1 MRAPGAPAR
10 YASRDMHEGSATD
23 THRRGKGKTA
33 STREELLGQ
42 HAEARRLRNAAALGS
57 HEWEQASAEVG
68 RIEVEIAR
76 IERAMD
82 PPRV

>member
-1 MRAPGAPAR
+1 MADAAKTTTSGT
-10 YASRDMHEGSATD
+10 DATPP
-23 THRRGKGKTA
+23 
-33 STREELLGQ
+33 TREALLEQ
-42 HAEARRLRNAAALGS
+42 HADARRRRNAAELGG

-68 RIEVEIAR
+68 RIEIEIAR

>member
-1 MRAPGAPAR
+1 MAKTTATAKAGGPTPA
-10 YASRDMHEGSATD
+10 
-23 THRRGKGKTA
+23 
-33 STREELLGQ
+33 TREALLEQ
-42 HAEARRLRNAAALGS
+42 HAEARRRRNAAELGG

-68 RIEVEIAR
+68 RIEIEIAR